1 MKRFLLLIWTAMLLK
16 GFAKAAEVPH
26 LMGVQKDSP
35 PQGLPSKPI
44 KVSEIN
50 ANLFST
56 IYDFLNEALSSL
68 LEGFVSLKDFIE
80 TGEWLFKALKNPG
93 MQDKIQ
99 VFGVRLII
107 AFFVALLISQGLSVW
122 LRPKIH
128 TLLLCKGQPSSTKLQ
143 KLFLAAV
150 LSMLS
155 PLLFGF
161 ILYTLFRFINPHDA
175 VYLEIVRILSSGA
188 VIIWILL
195 NLAHVFLK
203 PISPEHQHIP
213 LSQELLATTYGW
225 IRLMATVALFGFFA
239 LEVGA
244 LIKLPI
250 SGERLL
256 LQGTGFIIA
265 MMAIFMMLAL
275 HQEVKEWIQEQ
286 REDVKLSRLRKSLL
300 AYLEY
305 SYIPAIIFIVISYVS
320 WVTHEF
326 DRFQVVVWKCLFTL
340 TLFPLLQV
348 AAYCLRKIRILY
360 INRRLSHLS
369 YSFAKRALFY
379 GRQLDFV
386 TITLLNAAAVIVV
399 LDLWG
404 FNPSYFIFSNLGRLI
419 AEKAFSI
426 FTIIV
431 VALFITRAGNGLLT
445 KYLNAEKSSRDEAQ
459 MQRIARLKTLYSVSR
474 NVLRIAVWTPA
485 ILLIIVE
492 LEVDIIPL
500 LATVGILSVGL
511 SFGVQSLV
519 KDLVTGFFML
529 LEDAFAVGDL
539 VVINGQMGRI
549 ESLTVR
555 VVRLRATDGSLY
567 TFPYGNITSL
577 SNQNRDFSAA
587 VMLFQVGIQADVDQ
601 VIEIL
606 DKISKDLR
614 KDSSTRKMVIEPIE
628 INGINEINDHALEF
642 RAILKTKPSEQ
653 YKVKWAFN
661 RLLKKYFE
669 SYNIPPAIPRA
680 VTYNYGV
687 KE

>member
-1 MKRFLLLIWTAMLLK
+1 MKRILLLIWAVILLM
-16 GFAKAAEVPH
+16 GAAIAAEIPL
-26 LMGVQKDSP
+26 LMNVQKDAS

-56 IYDFLNEALSSL
+56 IYDFLNDALSFL

-80 TGEWLFKALKNPG
+80 TGEWLFTALKNPG
-93 MQDKIQ
+93 MQDKMQ
-99 VFGVRLII
+99 AFGVRLII

-128 TLLLCKGQPSSTKLQ
+128 NLLLCKGQPSSTKLQ
-143 KLFLAAV
+143 RLFIAAL

-161 ILYTLFRFINPHDA
+161 ILYALFRFINPNDV

-188 VIIWILL
+188 VTIWILL
-195 NLAHVFLK
+195 NLANVFLK

-225 IRLMATVALFGFFA
+225 IRLMASVALFGFFA

-256 LQGTGFIIA
+256 LQGTGFIIVI
-265 MMAIFMMLAL
+265 MAIFMMLAL
-275 HQEVKEWIQEQ
+275 HQEVKEWIDEQ
-286 REDVKLSRLRKSLL
+286 RLDSKLSRLRRSLL

-305 SYIPAIIFIVISYVS
+305 SYIPVIIFIVISYVS
-320 WVTHEF
+320 WVTHEL

-340 TLFPLLQV
+340 ALFPLLQI

-360 INRRLSHLS
+360 INKHLSHLS

-386 TITLLNAAAVIVV
+386 TFTLLNATAVIVV

-445 KYLNAEKSSRDEAQ
+445 KYLNAEKNSRDEAQ
-459 MQRIARLKTLYSVSR
+459 KQRIARLRTLYSVSR
-474 NVLRIAVWTPA
+474 NVLRIAIWTPA

-492 LEVDIIPL
+492 LEVDVMPL

-587 VMLFQVGIQADVDQ
+587 VMLFQVGVQADVDQ
-601 VIEIL
+601 VVEIL

-614 KDSSTRKMVIEPIE
+614 KDSLTRKLVMEPIE

-642 RAILKTKPSEQ
+642 RAILKTKPSEH

-661 RLLKKYFE
+661 RLLKKYLEF
-669 SYNIPPAIPRA
+669 YNIPPAIPRA
-680 VTYNYGV
+680 VAYNYGV